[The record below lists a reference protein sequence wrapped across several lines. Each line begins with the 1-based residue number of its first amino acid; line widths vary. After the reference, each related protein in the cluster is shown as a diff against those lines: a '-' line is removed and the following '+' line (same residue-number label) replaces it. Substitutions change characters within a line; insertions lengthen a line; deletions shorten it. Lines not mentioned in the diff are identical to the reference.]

1 MSTAITIK
9 TTTMKLLLAF
19 TTLFFL
25 SCSRQTETDTSSATT
40 ENKTEISQD
49 ANVALNFIN
58 DYTAFCSQK
67 DQDSNWIRNNALLT
81 ENFKSTYYHLLDS
94 ARKEDPELGL
104 GFDPIFDAQ
113 DFPDKGFELS
123 ALDKSTGFVTLEGKD
138 SPEFIL
144 VLKISEQNGKWLV
157 DGSGVINIPADKR
170 AKR

>member
-1 MSTAITIK
+1 
-9 TTTMKLLLAF
+9 MKLLLAF

-25 SCSRQTETDTSSATT
+25 SCTRPTETNTSSSTT
-40 ENKTEISQD
+40 EDTTEISQD

-58 DYTAFCSQK
+58 DYSAFCNQK
-67 DQDSNWIRNNALLT
+67 DQDANWIKNNALLT

-113 DFPDKGFELS
+113 DFPDKGFVVVNQDN
-123 ALDKSTGFVTLEGKD
+123 ATGFVTIKGKD
-138 SPEFIL
+138 LPEFML
-144 VLKISEQNGKWLV
+144 VLKVSEQNGKFLV
-157 DGSGVINIPADKR
+157 DGSGVINIPVNKR

>member
-1 MSTAITIK
+1 
-9 TTTMKLLLAF
+9 MKLLLAF

-25 SCSRQTETDTSSATT
+25 SCTRQTATNESSAST

-49 ANVALNFIN
+49 GNVALNFIN

-67 DQDSNWIRNNALLT
+67 DQDTNWIRNNSLLT

-113 DFPDKGFELS
+113 DFPEKGFIVV
-123 ALDKSTGFVTLEGKD
+123 DQDNTTGLVTVKGKD
-138 SPEFIL
+138 QPQFTL
-144 VLKISEQNGKWLV
+144 VLKVSKQNGKFLV
-157 DGSGVINIPADKR
+157 DGSGVINIPVNKR